1 MPERSRYFD
10 IPRPDAPAA
19 RFLVRIKDTANSRSV
34 KIRAVGAREAL
45 ITKPRWVSV
54 SEAVEFLEKNAQWL
68 LEAAEKIR
76 PKKKLADYLKDGG
89 KIYADGATYE
99 VDFITSRTSP
109 FYVEDTENAK
119 LVIAARAENFGE
131 DAAAQVL
138 KFAAKKLENLCREE
152 SRRTALEFSRISLRD
167 QSGRWASRSTS
178 GTLSLNWRLLL
189 LEPEL
194 QKYVI
199 CHELAHTKFMDHSV
213 SFWIFLNRICPDA
226 QKLDRRVSAKAAE
239 IFAVE
244 L

>member
-10 IPRPDAPAA
+10 IPRPAAPAA
-19 RFLVRIKDTANSRSV
+19 RFLVRIKDAANSRSL

-54 SEAVEFLEKNAQWL
+54 AEAMQFLEKNAQWL
-68 LEAAEKIR
+68 LEASEKIR
-76 PKKKLADYLKDGG
+76 PRQKLADYIKCGG
-89 KIYADGATYE
+89 NIYADGGAYE
-99 VDFITSRTSP
+99 VDFIVSRTSP
-109 FYVEDTENAK
+109 FYVDDAQNAK
-119 LVIAARAENFGE
+119 LVIAARAENFDE
-131 DAAAQVL
+131 DAGAQIL
-138 KFAAKKLENLCREE
+138 KFAAKKLEKLCREE
-152 SRRTALEFSRISLRD
+152 SRRTALEYSRISLRD
-167 QSGRWASRSTS
+167 QSGRWASRSAS
-178 GTLSLNWRLLL
+178 GTLSLNWRLML

-194 QKYVI
+194 QKYVV

-226 QKLDRRVSAKAAE
+226 QNLDRRVSAKSAE

>member
-19 RFLVRIKDTANSRSV
+19 RFLVRIKDAANSRSV

-54 SEAVEFLEKNAQWL
+54 AEAVEFLEKNARWL

-89 KIYADGATYE
+89 KIYADGGAYE

-109 FYVEDTENAK
+109 FYVDDAENAK
-119 LVIAARAENFGE
+119 LVIAAREENFGK

-138 KFAAKKLENLCREE
+138 KFAAKKLEKLCREE

-178 GTLSLNWRLLL
+178 GALSMNWRLLL

-194 QKYVI
+194 QKYVV